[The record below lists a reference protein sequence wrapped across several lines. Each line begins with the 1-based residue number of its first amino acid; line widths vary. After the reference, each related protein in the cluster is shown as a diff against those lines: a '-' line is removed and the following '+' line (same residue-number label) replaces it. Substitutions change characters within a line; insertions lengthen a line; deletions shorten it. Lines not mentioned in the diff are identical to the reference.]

1 MVLHMMEEVLRTF
14 LSLFVIMGPFA
25 SIPVFMSVVRRVKN
39 RGRTAVA
46 SQAVGIAAAV
56 LFTFLFVGEYILQ
69 AFMID
74 MNSLRVGGGIILA
87 VLGIELALGFS
98 VAGVK
103 RKYSPAVVLIG
114 TPLLTGPGVIVTTM
128 IFVSEYGHLITA
140 LGAIAALFLS
150 WVLLWLSA
158 KLMKVV
164 GEPGLEIVS
173 TVTGILLVAVAVN
186 FIITGLGNLL

>member
-1 MVLHMMEEVLRTF
+1 MEEVLRTF